1 MGGLTLDTFW
11 QSLAGLIVL
20 VGPWKA
26 SIVFAEQTT
35 SMDIPTRRRTG
46 LLTVLI
52 ATIVGAVFIII
63 GEPLLE
69 MFHISDAAFLIAAG
83 LIVIVFSIQMVIS
96 DDEPA
101 RPSLSA
107 QFEGRALRLAI
118 YPLSVPLVITPP
130 GMASLIALGV
140 LAHQNEDNL
149 LPVLAAFAVV
159 MVINL
164 TVFMLESQFEDKIN
178 PAVYQVAGR
187 ILGVLLVAFG
197 VSIAIDGLKAIDV
210 IR

>member
-1 MGGLTLDTFW
+1 MELFW
-11 QSLAGLIVL
+11 QSLAGLIVV

-26 SIVFAEQTT
+26 GIVFAEQTS

-46 LLTVLI
+46 LFTVLI
-52 ATIVGAVFIII
+52 ASIVGAVFIFI

-69 MFHISDAAFLIAAG
+69 VFHISEAAFLIAAG

-96 DDEPA
+96 DHEPA
-101 RPSLSA
+101 RPRLST
-107 QFEGRALRLAI
+107 QPEGNALRLAI

-130 GMASLIALGV
+130 GMAILIALGV
-140 LAHQNEDNL
+140 IANENEENL

-159 MVINL
+159 MAVDL
-164 TVFMLESQFEDKIN
+164 AVFMLESQFEDRIN

-197 VSIAIDGLKAIDV
+197 VGIAIDGLKAIDV
-210 IR
+210 IH

>member
-1 MGGLTLDTFW
+1 MDLFW
-11 QSLAGLIVL
+11 QALAGLIVL

-26 SIVFAEQTT
+26 GIVFAEQTT

-52 ATIVGAVFIII
+52 ASIAGAVFIFA

-69 MFHISDAAFLIAAG
+69 VFHISEAAFLIAAG
-83 LIVIVFSIQMVIS
+83 LIVIVFSIQMVIT
-96 DDEPA
+96 DPEPA
-101 RPSLSA
+101 QPSLAA
-107 QFEGRALRLAI
+107 QSEGHALRLAI

-149 LPVLAAFAVV
+149 LPVLAAFAVA
-159 MVINL
+159 MVVDL
-164 TVFMLESQFEDKIN
+164 AVFMVASQFEDKIN
-178 PAVYQVAGR
+178 PVVYQVAGR

-197 VSIAIDGLKAIDV
+197 VSIAIDGLKAIEV
-210 IR
+210 IP